1 MSEGRCVS
9 KSPPCASVSIVE
21 VVVVTCGTI
30 PTVRVTG
37 AIGGAARSSRI
48 GGVVADVFVA
58 MVLSTIMRVV
68 RCGLSGGTAL
78 GFELMACD
86 VVFADF
92 NSCSGP

>member
-1 MSEGRCVS
+1 V
-9 KSPPCASVSIVE
+9 A
-21 VVVVTCGTI
+21 VVTCGTI
-30 PTVRVTG
+30 LTVRVTD
-37 AIGGAARSSRI
+37 AIGCAARSSRV
-48 GGVVADVFVA
+48 GGVVTDAFVA

>member
-1 MSEGRCVS
+1 M
-9 KSPPCASVSIVE
+9 
-21 VVVVTCGTI
+21 TCGTI

-37 AIGGAARSSRI
+37 AIGGAARSSCIR
-48 GGVVADVFVA
+48 GVVTDVVVA

-92 NSCSGP
+92 NPSSGP